1 MKWKFFSKFKQTH
14 LILFFNELLISETY
28 HNSSTRM
35 TDKSKEA
42 ESNELLFL
50 FDLCSNAGLHIIME
64 IKLAA
69 IKAIHKT

>member
-1 MKWKFFSKFKQTH
+1 MEIFFQIQTNS
-14 LILFFNELLISETY
+14 LNFIFLMNYILISETY

>member
-1 MKWKFFSKFKQTH
+1 
-14 LILFFNELLISETY
+14 
-28 HNSSTRM
+28 M